1 MYMKTREGI
10 IFHLQNQ
17 EKVNNNNNNNNN
29 NKKGQLLYL
38 SRLRACLLLSTASF
52 NAFSQVQRMVPRKRS
67 LEG

>member
-17 EKVNNNNNNNNN
+17 EKVNNNNNN

>member
-1 MYMKTREGI
+1 MKIREGI

-17 EKVNNNNNNNNN
+17 EKV
-29 NKKGQLLYL
+29 KKKKTKANHFIFPVKWTFR
-38 SRLRACLLLSTASF
+38 RLRACLLLITASF